1 MSNGNGEIIIYLS
14 VNNGSDKENTCF
26 VVYKILF
33 PEECIFLILLWI
45 IKKNVRLRLLPGLP
59 GRRCFFMEN
68 KERDPKREHQD
79 KVRCANYLLQMFEK
93 YGAEVMEENK
103 EADKE

>member
-1 MSNGNGEIIIYLS
+1 ME
-14 VNNGSDKENTCF
+14 DKE
-26 VVYKILF
+26 
-33 PEECIFLILLWI
+33 
-45 IKKNVRLRLLPGLP
+45 KNS
-59 GRRCFFMEN
+59 
-68 KERDPKREHQD
+68 KREQQD